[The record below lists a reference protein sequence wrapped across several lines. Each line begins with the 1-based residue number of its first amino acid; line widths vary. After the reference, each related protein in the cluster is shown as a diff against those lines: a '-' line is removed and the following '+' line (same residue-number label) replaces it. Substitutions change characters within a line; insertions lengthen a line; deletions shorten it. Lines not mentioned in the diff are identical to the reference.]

1 MGLEQWAQP
10 KTGYARRFSYSVTGT
25 AGGQT
30 LLDAINQ
37 SGLMQYVELMGE
49 KRVAMAS
56 ARAINKALVTLRSIT
71 TKNLSRILA
80 LRQKDIRAT
89 FIVKKAR
96 FERLEGSLLGAGSKA
111 VPLYAFSPSPS
122 ITDVKRKPKGGVS
135 VRIRKDQGRVRVG
148 GSFIAR
154 SRYSK
159 KFSVFER
166 VHSDRSYPIRRLW
179 GPAPLAYLLADTTHP
194 ITGMLLT
201 DQIDEEFDGV
211 LEKYLAHE
219 LQYELSTMPR
229 NATSR
234 KF

>member
-1 MGLEQWAQP
+1 MGLDEWAEP
-10 KTGYARRFSYSVTGT
+10 KKGYAKRYNYSVTGT

-30 LLDAINQ
+30 LLDALNQ

-56 ARAINKALVTLRSIT
+56 TRAINKALVTLRSYT

-80 LRQKDIRAT
+80 LRAKDIRTT
-89 FIVKKAR
+89 FSIKKAR

-111 VPLYAFSPSPS
+111 VPLYAFNPSPS
-122 ITDVKRKPKGGVS
+122 TTDVKRKPKGGVS
-135 VRIRKDQGRVRVG
+135 VRIRKDQGRIRIG

-154 SRYSK
+154 SRFSG

-166 VHSDRSYPIRRLW
+166 INNGRTMRRMW

-194 ITGMLLT
+194 VTGMLLV

-219 LQYELSTMPR
+219 LQYELDHMPR
-229 NATSR
+229 NATSVR
-234 KF
+234 F